1 MEATQVF
8 VNRGMDNEDVVC
20 MCVCIYIYI
29 YTHIYNEI
37 LLSQKKRMKSCHL
50 QQHG

>member
-20 MCVCIYIYI
+20 MCIHTHTHTHTYIMKY
-29 YTHIYNEI
+29 Y
-37 LLSQKKRMKSCHL
+37 SARKKE
-50 QQHG
+50 